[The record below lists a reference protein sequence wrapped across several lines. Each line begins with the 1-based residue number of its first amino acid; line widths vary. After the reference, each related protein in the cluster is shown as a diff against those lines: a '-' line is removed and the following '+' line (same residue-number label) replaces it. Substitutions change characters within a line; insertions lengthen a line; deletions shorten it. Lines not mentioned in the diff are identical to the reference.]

1 VRRSRRGRASRGGF
15 PQINVLPFVD
25 VMLVLLV
32 IFMAAAPMLL
42 ESLAVELPFTRTV
55 DVVPEDADPVV
66 LTLKKDGALSLDA
79 SPVTL
84 AALPGEL
91 EKIGAL
97 SDKAVY
103 LRADAAAPY
112 GQAVKVMDAVKRAGV
127 ARLNLVTERE
137 DGGER

>member
-1 VRRSRRGRASRGGF
+1 MRRRRARGAF

-55 DVVPEDADPVV
+55 DVVPEDADHVV

-79 SPVTL
+79 AAVTL
-84 AALPGEL
+84 EELPQALKKLGALPG
-91 EKIGAL
+91 
-97 SDKAVY
+97 KAIY
-103 LRADAAAPY
+103 LRADAGAPY
-112 GQAVKVMDAVKRAGV
+112 GEAVKVMDAVKRAGA

-137 DGGER
+137 DGGGQ